1 MLKKPKAAILQLP
14 PEILLLIIDNLAL
27 HDKFLLSHTCKALR
41 HLVSQDWDTEFS
53 RLSLEDQI
61 GFWVGLAYTLPN
73 RWACVK
79 CCKLHPVDTSDVPAA
94 FWRVRYRD
102 VPCSVEYSRGIEVE
116 GYSMQHYHI
125 QFALKLSRLGN
136 VHQQYLAA
144 LMAPYTRTGISLIP
158 PLAESYAVEPRI
170 INKRF
175 ILHEEWNI
183 NNHTSIALPLFPDNS
198 HSNIPVCPH
207 MHMRSGAAR
216 SRSCKEWSLHRLAH
230 MPTNHDVQQQLAIWL
245 RDYTLLEDGIA
256 LAYAS
261 PGQWIFDSCL
271 HCPTDIAI
279 KISVDE
285 REATVR
291 AWHDFGTEGS
301 PLDISWK
308 AHVRNINAPP
318 WLDPGPYVHY
328 THGSIREMWS
338 EDISH
343 CAGSSQAKVPSF
355 YTKLIHGLCRL

>member
-1 MLKKPKAAILQLP
+1 MHCFRLLGKGCRLYMLKKPKAAILQLP

-158 PLAESYAVEPRI
+158 PLAES
-170 INKRF
+170 
-175 ILHEEWNI
+175 
-183 NNHTSIALPLFPDNS
+183 
-198 HSNIPVCPH
+198 
-207 MHMRSGAAR
+207 
-216 SRSCKEWSLHRLAH
+216 RSCKEWSLHRLAH